1 MFPVPRALQTNDLA
15 ERGELGIIVG
25 NTPGKHGVCQVYI
38 LTRKSICHRT
48 KFQVL
53 RLDASVTHL
62 ISKDQNRDPQFLN
75 VEPIPQDINILNETN
90 TLPALPITSTSS
102 SNTTIASIPQLNDSS
117 LIRSD
122 DNNINV
128 EPTTSIM
135 HTVIQR
141 LEPDGSIPIAAEQSM
156 VKELQ
161 NILQYQVW
169 TPLSKETPI
178 DDAIRSLMIVVE
190 KYTAAGIFDKWKG
203 RLAAMGNMLKKTPNV
218 DDSSPTMDIASLF
231 ILINLANHYG
241 CSMESFDVP

>member
-1 MFPVPRALQTNDLA
+1 MPTADGDQLSPRERITGRTISFIQDIKAGFGTVGMFPVPRALQTNDLA
-15 ERGELGIIVG
+15 ERGELGLIVG

-122 DNNINV
+122 VAYDRYHSHLDH
-128 EPTTSIM
+128 E
-135 HTVIQR
+135 
-141 LEPDGSIPIAAEQSM
+141 
-156 VKELQ
+156 
-161 NILQYQVW
+161 
-169 TPLSKETPI
+169 
-178 DDAIRSLMIVVE
+178 
-190 KYTAAGIFDKWKG
+190 
-203 RLAAMGNMLKKTPNV
+203 
-218 DDSSPTMDIASLF
+218 
-231 ILINLANHYG
+231 
-241 CSMESFDVP
+241 